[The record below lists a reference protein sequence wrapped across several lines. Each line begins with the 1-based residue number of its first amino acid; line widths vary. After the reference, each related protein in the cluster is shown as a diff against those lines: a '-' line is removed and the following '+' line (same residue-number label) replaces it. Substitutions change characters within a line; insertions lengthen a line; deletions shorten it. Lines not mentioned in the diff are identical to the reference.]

1 VSVRAMIQDERKK
14 IQEYT
19 REVAPSDELLSECLR
34 LLKSRGVEEEE
45 EPSWKAS
52 TRHLP
57 L

>member
-1 VSVRAMIQDERKK
+1 MIQDERKK